1 MTEPRPAKALQ
12 AGRRPRLAARR
23 RFDKHA
29 PAPDAGA
36 RTKEAGGPARKDMS
50 GASERMAVVVI
61 GRNEGERLRASLRS
75 VRRSCERVV
84 YVDSGSTDGSAVLAA
99 GEGVVVHALD
109 PARPFSAAR
118 GRNEGFQVAR
128 ERWPGTAYV
137 QFVDGD
143 CLLDEAWLDR
153 AAAFLDAEP
162 KVAMLCGDNEEEF
175 PDASVYNRL
184 CAVEWSGAP
193 GEVAAC
199 GGNAV
204 VRGKA
209 FEAAGGYDDAIRA
222 GEEPELCLRLRR
234 AGWRVHRLPDPMT
247 VHDADMH
254 RFGEWWRRAERSG
267 VAYWTGW
274 RRHGAGP
281 ERYNAKETLRAI
293 LWGGALPLAALVFL
307 FVWPPA
313 AALILAI
320 YAAKLLR
327 VALRHRDTAMHPLRY
342 AGFMMLSNV
351 AEFVGIARG
360 VLDRRGGA
368 S

>member
-1 MTEPRPAKALQ
+1 
-12 AGRRPRLAARR
+12 
-23 RFDKHA
+23 
-29 PAPDAGA
+29 
-36 RTKEAGGPARKDMS
+36 
-50 GASERMAVVVI
+50 MAVVVI

-84 YVDSGSTDGSAVLAA
+84 YVDSGSTDASAALAA

-143 CLLDEAWLDR
+143 CLLDEGWLDR
-153 AAAFLDAEP
+153 AAAFLDATPE
-162 KVAMLCGDNEEEF
+162 VAMLCGDNEEES
-175 PDASVYNRL
+175 PDASIYNRL
-184 CAVEWSGAP
+184 CAVEWAGEP
-193 GEVAAC
+193 GEVQAC

-204 VRGKA
+204 VRA
-209 FEAAGGYDDAIRA
+209 EPFEAAGGYDDAIRA

-234 AGWRVHRLPDPMT
+234 AGWCVHRLAAPMT

-254 RFGEWWRRAERSG
+254 RFGQWWRRAERSG

-281 ERYNAKETLRAI
+281 ERYNAKETLRAVI
-293 LWGGALPLAALVFL
+293 WGGALPLAALAAL
-307 FVWPPA
+307 LLWPLA
-313 AALILAI
+313 AALIAAL
-320 YAAKLLR
+320 YVAKLVR
-327 VALRHRDTAMHPLRY
+327 VALRHRGGAMHPLRY
-342 AGFMMLSNV
+342 AGFMLLTNV
-351 AEFVGIARG
+351 AEFVGIVRD
-360 VLDRRGGA
+360 LLRPRRGLTADDGGRLTPG
-368 S
+368 